1 MHEGVRLGQIVP
13 TLKNV
18 SPQSVP
24 HTLNLEIYP
33 FLKTMDP
40 KPLTLLLKKDS
51 SFSSLNLARNLI
63 ISYH

>member
-18 SPQSVP
+18 SLQSVP

-40 KPLTLLLKKDS
+40 QTPDILSEKRLFFFELEFGYKPD
-51 SFSSLNLARNLI
+51 
-63 ISYH
+63 H